1 MNPHNTVNV
10 PLSGFI
16 GGQRNHRTMN
26 TLKNGKLKAEPIL
39 IEVKGQKYFE
49 NELHIFDLLKRIQ

>member
-1 MNPHNTVNV
+1 
-10 PLSGFI
+10 
-16 GGQRNHRTMN
+16 MN